1 MKTHTVPFRRK
12 REGKT
17 NYQKRL
23 KILLSSKPRLVVR
36 KSLGNVTAQ
45 IVEYSE
51 KGDKIIAT
59 VTGKELKKYGWNFSM
74 KNTCGAYLIGLLVAK
89 KANEKNI
96 KAAVLD
102 IGLNKS
108 VPGSKIYAVLKGA
121 VDYGLKVPHS
131 DNVLPNEER
140 IQGKHI
146 EEYAKKLG
154 DDSKSKFSGYIKS
167 GVNPMEITKIFNEV
181 KKKITGG

>member
-36 KSLGNVTAQ
+36 KSLGNVSAQ

-59 VTGKELKKYGWNFSM
+59 VTGKELKKFGWNYSI
-74 KNTCGAYLIGLLVAK
+74 KNTCSAYLIGLLVAK
-89 KANEKNI
+89 KANEKGI
-96 KAAVLD
+96 KEAVLD

-121 VDYGLKVPHS
+121 VDSGLKVPHS
-131 DNVLPNEER
+131 EEVLPSEDR
-140 IQGKHI
+140 ISGKHI

-154 DDSKSKFSGYIKS
+154 ESSNAKFSGYVKN
-167 GVNPMEITKIFNEV
+167 GVNPMEITKTFNEV
-181 KKKITGG
+181 KNKIIGG